1 MAVYTYATL
10 IENNGNNAGGD
21 DNNDTSDGAKVE
33 NKNSF
38 LRVMQVRP
46 SY

>member
-1 MAVYTYATL
+1 VAVYTYATL

-21 DNNDTSDGAKVE
+21 DNNDTSDGAKI
-33 NKNSF
+33 